1 MDISDIHLQIQKILQ
16 NTNWEW
22 AGVLTMGKEYIEPCK
37 SRLDKGRRGRKRRVI
52 RNRSARGGVRE
63 LKQGSDPHIRATVW
77 DRGEA
82 FEAIVEW
89 SSLSV
94 SIWME
99 WQSHRKSYL
108 SLIPG
113 LGRFPIHTPERDAN
127 PLESTAAGSW
137 SIEIGEQSQ
146 GKVGSSLW
154 WPEGTW
160 RRRSQ
165 WDMLAKESQAKWRQE
180 DTAESYTAGGP
191 IPIAL
196 LSQNVSTDTWKTPE
210 RVAL

>member
-1 MDISDIHLQIQKILQ
+1 MQNSIVQRKKCEKEESRAGFTSGGWRNWSRGQIHTLGQLFWVEVKQFGL
-16 NTNWEW
+16 
-22 AGVLTMGKEYIEPCK
+22 
-37 SRLDKGRRGRKRRVI
+37 RLLE
-52 RNRSARGGVRE
+52 S
-63 LKQGSDPHIRATVW
+63 
-77 DRGEA
+77 EA
-82 FEAIVEW
+82 AD
-89 SSLSV
+89 L
-94 SIWME
+94 
-99 WQSHRKSYL
+99 WQSEWNDNHTDNPCCRPIYSGEGT
-108 SLIPG
+108 SP
-113 LGRFPIHTPERDAN
+113 LG
-127 PLESTAAGSW
+127 SAAVGSW
-137 SIEIGEQSQ
+137 NIEIGEQSQ

-191 IPIAL
+191 IPIAS